1 MFLRT
6 VKSATDRL
14 GGMNRRRDFLR
25 LAAAFLADHFLAHRV
40 FGQNDKE
47 LKRSQRRAIIV
58 TFGGGVRYEDT
69 FAPEGWINIP
79 HLSSDL
85 FSQGLFYPAARNQGI
100 TGHFNSTAALV
111 TGCWQKVDSYG
122 SEPPSTPTVF
132 ECFRKERRLLPEE
145 TWVIATNKSFS
156 LMGGSELRDYGNAY
170 SANVILPKQLL
181 IETIKAAVAS
191 EKGPGAEDRQALV
204 DQMLSALDEGYE
216 GYGWQVYQSGRK
228 LGRELRESLAKSLLD
243 YFNDP
248 RVPASG
254 DELTFFMTKEI
265 MTRFSPS
272 LVLVNFWDIDIAHYG
287 AYSLYLEAIRRTD
300 RLVYELWQHAQSLP
314 LYRDQTTLLVI
325 PEMGRDGD
333 IRGNGFANHRSGDES
348 CRRLWL
354 LALGA
359 GVPKATASER
369 PIQSIDIAPTVAEI
383 LGCKMPACEGKP
395 LVELAL

>member
-1 MFLRT
+1 M
-6 VKSATDRL
+6 S
-14 GGMNRRRDFLR
+14 RRRDFLQ
-25 LAAAFLADHFLAHRV
+25 LAAAFLADHFLSRRV
-40 FGQNDKE
+40 FGQNHKE
-47 LKRSQRRAIIV
+47 PKRSERRVIIV

-69 FAPEGWINIP
+69 FTPEGWINIP

-85 FSQGLFYPAARNQGI
+85 FSQALFYPAARNQGI

-132 ECFRKERRLLPEE
+132 ECLRKERKFPPEE

-156 LMGGSELRDYGNAY
+156 LMGGSALRDYGDSY

-272 LVLVNFWDIDIAHYG
+272 LLLVNFWDIDIAHYG

-314 LYRDQTTLLVI
+314 PFRDRTTLLVI

-333 IRGNGFANHRSGDES
+333 VRGNGFANHRSGDES

-395 LVELAL
+395 LVELVI

>member
-1 MFLRT
+1 MFSWSSDLLS
-6 VKSATDRL
+6 KSL
-14 GGMNRRRDFLR
+14 NPVNRRRDFLR
-25 LAAAFLADHFLAHRV
+25 LAAAFLANYFLP
-40 FGQNDKE
+40 
-47 LKRSQRRAIIV
+47 RRAFGLKEKESNILERRVIIV

-85 FSQGLFYPAARNQGI
+85 FSRGLFYPAARNEGI
-100 TGHFNSTAALV
+100 TGHFNSTAALI
-111 TGCWQKVDSYG
+111 TGAWQKVDSYG

-132 ECFRKERRLLPEE
+132 EYFRKERRLPPEE

-156 LMGGSELRDYGNAY
+156 LIGGSSLRDYGDPY

-181 IETIKAAVAS
+181 IEAIKSAVSS
-191 EKGPGAEDRQALV
+191 EKGPGVEDRRALV

-216 GYGWQVYQSGRK
+216 GYGWQVYESGRK
-228 LGRELRESLAKSLLD
+228 LGHGLKQSLAKSLLD
-243 YFNDP
+243 YIDDP
-248 RVPASG
+248 RVPSSG
-254 DELTFFMTKEI
+254 DELTFFMAKEI

-272 LVLVNFWDIDIAHYG
+272 LLLINFWDIDIAHYG

-300 RLVYELWQHAQSLP
+300 RLVYELWQHAQSLAP
-314 LYRDQTTLLVI
+314 YRDRTTLLVI

-333 IRGNGFANHRSGDES
+333 VRGNGFANHRSGDES

-359 GVPKATASER
+359 GVPGGTASER
-369 PIQSIDIAPTVAEI
+369 PIRSIDISPTVAEI
-383 LGCKMPACEGKP
+383 LGFKIPACEGKP
-395 LVELAL
+395 LVELAV